1 MNTRTTE
8 DMDALR
14 AAAAIR
20 YERRLRAFQA
30 LREGFPT
37 PQLWR
42 ALDLVH
48 EANRLTD
55 TLDQRA
61 AAIEDH
67 HREGIHA

>member
-1 MNTRTTE
+1 MKHTTE
-8 DMDALR
+8 DLDALR
-14 AAAAIR
+14 TLAALR
-20 YERRLRAFQA
+20 YERRMRRFMQ

-37 PQLWR
+37 PALWR